1 MYLDAVAE
9 FEDPDGDIVVL
20 GGRQEFYTERVVLHC
35 VTILLRPIQRTA
47 LYINK
52 DIGVSKI
59 IALYSNKF
67 ILL

>member
-9 FEDPDGDIVVL
+9 FEDPDGNIVVL

-52 DIGVSKI
+52 DIGVCQKS
-59 IALYSNKF
+59 
-67 ILL
+67 

>member
-9 FEDPDGDIVVL
+9 FEDPDGDIAVL
-20 GGRQEFYTERVVLHC
+20 SGRQEFYTERVILHC

-52 DIGVSKI
+52 DIGVCQKS
-59 IALYSNKF
+59 
-67 ILL
+67 